1 MKSIEA
7 QIKELSEKVEGMT
20 KLITE
25 KEDASATLNKR
36 FMILWII
43 DKMQKIGDNI
53 VRRLPDH
60 ICENIL
66 ENDIQDIITKDWL
79 NETKDMI
86 KLLEHISCKVEE
98 LHYNMGLFEFTI
110 SSPELGTW
118 TRYSILP
125 SGADYNRPAIKKVLK
140 EIAEIYAHEQFN
152 RKPRT
157 DLDEIFKEFHNKY
170 KDSFYRLNYFNITAN
185 DNNGLDVQ
193 VMLSGRVIEKI
204 VISATDIGD
213 VLPKFGDVFR
223 IDKIRTNKS
232 YSSSNNN

>member
-7 QIKELSEKVEGMT
+7 QIKELSEKV
-20 KLITE
+20 
-25 KEDASATLNKR
+25 DATAELNKR

-53 VRRLPDH
+53 VKRLPNH

-66 ENDIQDIITKDWL
+66 IGDSQAIITKDWL

-98 LHYNMGLFEFTI
+98 FHYNMGLFEFTI

-125 SGADYNRPAIKKVLK
+125 SGADYNRPAIKRILT
-140 EIAEIYAHEQFN
+140 EIAEIYAHEQF
-152 RKPRT
+152 RHKPRT

-170 KDSFYRLNYFNITAN
+170 KDNFFRLNHFNITAN

-204 VISATDIGD
+204 VISSADISD
-213 VLPKFGDVFR
+213 ALPKFGDVFR
-223 IDKIRTNKS
+223 IDKIRTDKA
-232 YSSSNNN
+232 